1 MKVLYAMVA
10 LLIAAPVLANDHK
23 ARGPAADEVRG
34 ILNAAGYTTV
44 RDLEL
49 DDGLWEGEVQHD
61 DGRWYDIHVVPDSGE
76 ILDAHAGKPVLPAQ
90 EILARLEAGGYTKI
104 RDLELEDALWEADAT
119 APDGKRVE
127 VRLNGFDGTVLV
139 TEIDD

>member
-1 MKVLYAMVA
+1 M
-10 LLIAAPVLANDHK
+10 
-23 ARGPAADEVRG
+23 
-34 ILNAAGYTTV
+34 

-49 DDGLWEGEVQHD
+49 DDGLWEVEVQHE

-76 ILDAHAGKPVLPAQ
+76 ILDPRAGKPVLPGK
-90 EILARLEAGGYTKI
+90 EILARLEAGGYTKV
-104 RDLELEDALWEADAT
+104 RDLELEDAVWEADAT

-139 TEIDD
+139 TETDD